1 MILRLVTVVIIFCL
15 FPASV
20 SYAMGKEFYDTIKRT
35 VVFLGNMSDEGEYSP
50 YATGFLVNIQG
61 VIHLVTAKHV
71 VMGNVDGKFT
81 GKLIDK
87 GLFVF
92 FNTVD
97 GKIASRSI
105 DDIKRKNGVRWVF
118 HNDECVDI
126 AVIPFP
132 LVKRKDDVKT
142 IPDNMFCSTGRLFEL
157 CDIFYLSYQPGIK
170 FEKKIFPITRNGIVS
185 LVNDDKTFYMDGFVF
200 PGNSGSPVFIKPFP
214 ANSPTDSYMV
224 EGEFA
229 PLGCRLVGVVG
240 AYIPY
245 QEKAVSTK
253 TGRIR
258 MLFEENTGLSKV
270 WSFTFIKEII
280 ESDSFKEQLSH
291 LKQRAL
297 LN

>member
-1 MILRLVTVVIIFCL
+1 MILRFVAVIIIFCL
-15 FPASV
+15 LPASV
-20 SYAMGKEFYDTIKRT
+20 SYAMGKDFYNTIKRT
-35 VVFLGNMSDEGEYSP
+35 VVFLGNMGDQGEHYP

-61 VIHLVTAKHV
+61 VIHLVTAKHL
-71 VMGNVDGKFT
+71 VMENVDGEFT
-81 GKLIDK
+81 GKSIDK

-105 DDIKRKNGVRWVF
+105 DDIKKKNGIHWVF
-118 HNDECVDI
+118 HKNEHVDI
-126 AVIPFP
+126 ALIPFP
-132 LVKRKDDVKT
+132 LIKRKDDVMT
-142 IPDNMFCSTGRLFEL
+142 IPDSMFCNTDRLFEL
-157 CDIFYLSYQPGIK
+157 CDIFYMSYQPGIK

-200 PGNSGSPVFIKPFP
+200 PGNSGSPVFIKPFSI
-214 ANSPTDSYMV
+214 NSYTDSYVV
-224 EGEFA
+224 EGEF
-229 PLGCRLVGVVG
+229 PPSECRLVGVVG

-258 MLFEENTGLSKV
+258 ILFEENTGLSKV
-270 WSFTFIKEII
+270 WSFTFIKEIV
-280 ESDSFKEQLSH
+280 ESDSFQGQLSH
-291 LKQRAL
+291 LKQRVQ